1 MIDKLRFMTLRTAG
15 RMVNGIKHTPTR
27 VRDWDRFWRE
37 FNRYRRL
44 ESDTHR
50 RALHLVAPHVD
61 DATATTAI
69 EPIYFYQ
76 DAWAFERI
84 VARRPARHI
93 DVGSHHKYVAF
104 LSKVVPTTMVDLR
117 PLSVPLDSL
126 EFIEGSIL
134 DLPFADQSLESIS
147 SLCVVEHIG
156 LGRYGDELDPDGSEK
171 AIAEL
176 VRVVA
181 SGGRLYL
188 SVPVSREYVVAFN
201 EARSFPRD
209 YILEQVAPLE
219 LVEEHYIVGDVFQE
233 AYADGPPFAVTGLFE
248 LRRP

>member
-1 MIDKLRFMTLRTAG
+1 MTLRTAR
-15 RMVNGIKHTPTR
+15 RMARSVKSTPTR
-27 VRDWDRFWRE
+27 VRDWDRFWRDY
-37 FNRYRRL
+37 NRYRKL
-44 ESDTHR
+44 ETDKHR
-50 RALHLVAPHVD
+50 RAVHLIVPYVEE
-61 DATATTAI
+61 ATPTTVI

-93 DVGSHHKYVAF
+93 DVGSHHKYVAL

-117 PLSVPLDSL
+117 PFSLPLDSL

-134 DLPFADQSLESIS
+134 ELPFADQSLESIS

-156 LGRYGDELDPDGSEK
+156 LGRYGDELDPNGSEK

-181 SGGRLYL
+181 SDGRLYF
-188 SVPVSREYVVAFN
+188 SVPVGREHVVAFN
-201 EARSFPRD
+201 AARSFPRD
-209 YILEQVAPLE
+209 YLLEQLAPLE
-219 LVEEHYIVGDVFQE
+219 LVEERYIVGDVFQE
-233 AYADGPPFAVTGLFE
+233 TYADGPPFAVTGLFE

>member
-1 MIDKLRFMTLRTAG
+1 MIGELRSMTLRTAG
-15 RMVNGIKHTPTR
+15 RMVRSVKRTPIR
-27 VRDWDRFWRE
+27 VRDWDRFWRNY
-37 FNRYRRL
+37 NRYRRL
-44 ESDTHR
+44 ESAVHR
-50 RALHLVAPHVD
+50 RALHMVVPHVE

-76 DAWAFERI
+76 DAWAFGEI

-93 DVGSHHKYVAF
+93 DVGSHHKYVAL

-117 PLSVPLDSL
+117 PLSLPLDSL
-126 EFIEGSIL
+126 KFIEGSIL
-134 DLPFADQSLESIS
+134 ELPFPDQSLESIS

-181 SGGRLYL
+181 PDGRLYF
-188 SVPVSREYVVAFN
+188 SVPVGRHHVVAFN

-209 YILEQVAPLE
+209 YLLEQLAPLE
-219 LVEEHYIVGDVFQE
+219 LVEERYIVGDVFQE
-233 AYADGPPFAVTGLFE
+233 AYADGPPFSVTGLFE

>member
-1 MIDKLRFMTLRTAG
+1 MIDGLGGMTLRTAR
-15 RMVNGIKHTPTR
+15 RMVVGVKRTPTR
-27 VRDWDRFWRE
+27 VRDWDRFWRDY
-37 FNRYRRL
+37 NRYRRL
-44 ESDTHR
+44 ESDEHR
-50 RALHLVAPHVD
+50 RAVHLIVPHVE
-61 DATATTAI
+61 DATETTEI

-76 DAWAFERI
+76 DAWAFEQI
-84 VARRPARHI
+84 VNRRPARHI
-93 DVGSHHKYVAF
+93 DVGSHHKYVAL

-126 EFIEGSIL
+126 EFVEGSIL

-156 LGRYGDELDPDGSEK
+156 LGRYGDKLDPDGSEK

-181 SGGRLYL
+181 PGGRLYF
-188 SVPVSREYVVAFN
+188 SVPVGREHVVAFN

-209 YILEQVAPLE
+209 YLLEQLAPLE
-219 LVEEHYIVGDVFQE
+219 LVEERYIAGDVFQE
-233 AYADGPPFAVTGLFE
+233 AYADGPPFSVTGLFE